1 MIYSIGHSTRSLE
14 ELLEL
19 LGENGIKV
27 LVDVRRFPKSK
38 RHPHFNR
45 GKLSEGLEERG
56 LEYCW
61 MGEAL
66 GGYRSGGLGENSPNQ
81 AWNSEGFRAYA
92 DHALSGEFQEAL
104 DDLIEISE
112 SKRLVIM
119 CAEKFFWKC
128 HRRILCDWI
137 HARGKKVVHI

>member
-1 MIYSIGHSTRSLE
+1 
-14 ELLEL
+14 
-19 LGENGIKV
+19 
-27 LVDVRRFPKSK
+27 
-38 RHPHFNR
+38 
-45 GKLSEGLEERG
+45 
-56 LEYCW
+56 
-61 MGEAL
+61 L

-112 SKRLVIM
+112 SKRLAIM

-137 HARGKKVVHI
+137 HARGKKVVHILDGEKREHKLTDFATVDEGKVIYPTGKS